1 MPYTWVQRNYRVE
14 VPAWGHDQDVI
25 FDTADDAVRFARQW
39 ATEDRVLVMVWSF
52 AGAYYIG
59 RFDGRARV

>member
-14 VPAWGHDQDVI
+14 VPVWGHDNDVI

-39 ATEDRVLVMVWSF
+39 AVEDKVLVMVWSF
-52 AGAYYIG
+52 AGAYYIA
-59 RFDGRARV
+59 RFDGRS